1 MKLDLRVGEMT
12 FQGAM
17 QKIAE
22 LQAIVDKLPKTAD
35 GVTVVLG
42 DEAWYPKNFY
52 GEPIPPVVGW
62 LVEGED
68 GDGYAVQF
76 MLPGH
81 NPIMETLCELPV
93 IQCYSTQAAAKAAKE
108 ATECPQSNT

>member
-81 NPIMETLCELPV
+81 NPIMETLPV
-93 IQCYSTQAAAKAAKE
+93 IQCYSTQAAAEAAKE
-108 ATECPQSNT
+108 ATECPQQSNT